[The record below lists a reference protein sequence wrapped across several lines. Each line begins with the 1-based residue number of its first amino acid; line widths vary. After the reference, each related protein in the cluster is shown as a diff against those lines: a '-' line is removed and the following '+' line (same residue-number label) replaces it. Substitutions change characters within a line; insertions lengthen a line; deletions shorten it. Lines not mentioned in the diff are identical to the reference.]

1 MAEPQGD
8 VSQLQWAVG
17 LVASAATASIGWLWS
32 RLATVETRLDARVS
46 RHEEIVR
53 SSVNTE
59 RSTADIETRD
69 LWAAIND
76 DRRANAAFRE
86 RASEQLARLPTRDD
100 LRELEA
106 RLMANFARHP

>member
-1 MAEPQGD
+1 MAVPPTD

-46 RHEEIVR
+46 KHEDATR
-53 SSVNTE
+53 T
-59 RSTADIETRD
+59 TADRDLRD
-69 LWAAIND
+69 LWHAIEE

-86 RASEQLARLPTRDD
+86 KASEQLARLPTRDD
-100 LRELEA
+100 LRDLET
-106 RLMANFARHP
+106 RLLATLARHP